1 MSDNQN
7 DGGGG
12 NASGGDGQ
20 QGQSQQTNQNDGG
33 TQGQQGGAGEGQQ
46 QGSGD
51 QQGQAQGAGDKGA
64 QGQGNQ
70 QQNGDGEG
78 GDGAKGYWPEDWR
91 KNLAGEDEKAL
102 KRLERY
108 GSPKDLASALFAAQ
122 AKISSGQL
130 KSALPENATPE
141 QLAAWRAENG
151 IPESP
156 DKYDVTIAEGHVW
169 GEADKPLIDSFAK
182 AAHEANMTPAAVK
195 SALKWYG
202 DLQAKQV
209 EQVQNADDQYKK
221 DNVDELREEWGGE
234 YRLNLRVVD
243 EFFESLPDGLGEV
256 LLSARDANGR
266 QLAANAKVIRW
277 ANQMQREANPLS
289 TVVPGSGVNSM
300 QAVESEMTKIEAAMG
315 DRSSEYWTGEKVTN
329 KSGQTDTK
337 MALRYRELLEAKER
351 AGKRAA

>member
-7 DGGGG
+7 DGGSG

-20 QGQSQQTNQNDGG
+20 QQNSGANG
-33 TQGQQGGAGEGQQ
+33 AQGQQGAGDGQQ
-46 QGSGD
+46 QGSGGAGD
-51 QQGQAQGAGDKGA
+51 QQGQSQGGSEGNKGA

-70 QQNGDGEG
+70 QQGGEG
-78 GDGAKGYWPEDWR
+78 QQEGDAKGYWPEDWR

-141 QLAAWRAENG
+141 QLAAWRADNG

-202 DLQAKQV
+202 DLQAQQV
-209 EQVQNADDQYKK
+209 EQVQNADAQFKK

-300 QAVESEMTKIEAAMG
+300 QAMEGEITQIKALMG
-315 DRSSEYWTGEKVTN
+315 DENSKYYKGPEAK
-329 KSGQTDTK
+329 KLQ
-337 MALRYRELLEAKER
+337 ARYLELLAAKER
-351 AGKRAA
+351 TGKRAA

>member
-20 QGQSQQTNQNDGG
+20 QGQSQQQNQNDGG
-33 TQGQQGGAGEGQQ
+33 TQGQRSAGAGDGQSGQQ
-46 QGSGD
+46 QGSGGAGD
-51 QQGQAQGAGDKGA
+51 QQGQSQAGGDKGA
-64 QGQGNQ
+64 QAQSQ
-70 QQNGDGEG
+70 QQGGEG
-78 GDGAKGYWPEDWR
+78 EGDGAKGYWPEDWR

-108 GSPKDLASALFAAQ
+108 GSPKDLANALFAAQ

-130 KSALPENATPE
+130 KTALPENATPE
-141 QLAAWRAENG
+141 QLAAWRADNG
-151 IPESP
+151 IPESH

-209 EQVQNADDQYKK
+209 EQVQNEDAQFKK
-221 DNVDELREEWGGE
+221 DNVDELRQEWGAE
-234 YRLNLRVVD
+234 YRMNLRVVD
-243 EFFESLPDGLGEV
+243 EFFEGLPDGLGEV
-256 LLSARDANGR
+256 LLNARDANGR

-277 ANQMQREANPLS
+277 ANQMQREANPLA
-289 TVVPGSGVNSM
+289 TVLPGGGVNSM
-300 QAVESEMTKIEAAMG
+300 QAMEGEITKLKTMMADKNGPYWKGPEA
-315 DRSSEYWTGEKVTN
+315 EKH
-329 KSGQTDTK
+329 Q
-337 MALRYRELLEAKER
+337 ARYRDLLTAKER